1 MFNNYLES
9 IEGVGI
15 YPIISLLVFF
25 MFFVVMIVWLM
36 RVDKSYI
43 KKMSSM
49 PLDNEENLYKNYS
62 GDNNDN
68 Q

>member
-1 MFNNYLES
+1 MFNNYLQS

-25 MFFVVMIVWLM
+25 IFFVVMIVWLM